1 MFQAGE
7 WIFSFSIK
15 NREIDTRLCVN
26 LFISKNRLT
35 LSVNLVS
42 NSDYNYFMKSTTNR
56 LDRFISQ
63 NSTFSI
69 SDTRLLI
76 AQKRILLDG
85 HVAHSNQQK
94 VTKFTY
100 VELDGNCLQ
109 DNNPVYIMLNKPM
122 GVVSATKDIKHSTVL
137 DLIQHPQKNE
147 LHIVGRLDF
156 NTTGL
161 VLLTNDGAWSRKI
174 SLPETK
180 LAKVY
185 EVTLS
190 KPLSD
195 EYITVFREGIY
206 FGYEDITT
214 KPACLEILS
223 EYTARLSLVEGK
235 YHQVKRMFGFF
246 QNEVLELHRVSVG
259 NICLEGLEEGHSRLL
274 TQKELMTN
282 DGT

>member
-1 MFQAGE
+1 
-7 WIFSFSIK
+7 
-15 NREIDTRLCVN
+15 
-26 LFISKNRLT
+26 
-35 LSVNLVS
+35 
-42 NSDYNYFMKSTTNR
+42 MKPETSR

-63 NSTFSI
+63 NSDYSI

-85 HVAHSNQQK
+85 HVAHSIQQK
-94 VTKFTY
+94 VTKFTH
-100 VELDGNCLQ
+100 VELDGICLK
-109 DNNPVYIMLNKPM
+109 NHNPVYLMLNKPT
-122 GVVSATKDIKHSTVL
+122 GVVSATTDLKHTTVL

-180 LAKVY
+180 LAKTY

-190 KPLSD
+190 KPLND
-195 EYITVFREGIY
+195 DYIAAFQEGIH
-206 FGYEDITT
+206 FGYENITT
-214 KPACLEILS
+214 QPARLEILS
-223 EYTARLSLVEGK
+223 EYTARLSLIEGK

-246 QNEVLELHRVSVG
+246 QNEVLSLHRVSVG
-259 NICLEGLEEGHSRLL
+259 PISLGGLELGQCRLL
-274 TQKELMTN
+274 TMNEVAETENL
-282 DGT
+282 GA